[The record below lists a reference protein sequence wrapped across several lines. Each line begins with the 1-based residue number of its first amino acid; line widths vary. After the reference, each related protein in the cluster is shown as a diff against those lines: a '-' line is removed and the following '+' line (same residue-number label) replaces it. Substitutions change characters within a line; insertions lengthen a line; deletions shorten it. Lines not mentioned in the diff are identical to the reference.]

1 MTGGVGMKVKAGQYG
16 FLKKQKITFIVKMLV
31 FIAVGIAMYI
41 VGLLTNKGDSK
52 NICTVMAIL
61 MSLPLAKSFTELVVI
76 FPFRDVEEE
85 RYKKVSS
92 QCPEQ
97 AKLMTGMVITS
108 EKKIMN
114 LDFLVECEGNVI
126 ALAGKKE
133 ADIPYISDYLTKGV
147 RNWGFDYHV
156 KVIKEEKAF
165 LNAIT
170 SIKPVQV
177 SDVEQKHVIS
187 YLESLIVK

>member
-1 MTGGVGMKVKAGQYG
+1 MKAKVGQYG
-16 FLKKQKITFIVKMLV
+16 FLKKQKINHIGKIVICIVAGL
-31 FIAVGIAMYI
+31 IMYG

-52 NICTVMAIL
+52 NICTVLAIL
-61 MSLPLAKSFTELVVI
+61 MALPMAKALTELVVI
-76 FPFRDVEEE
+76 FPFHDVEQE
-85 RYKKVSS
+85 RYEKVSS
-92 QCPEQ
+92 KCKEQ
-97 AKLMTGMVITS
+97 ARLMTGLVITS

-133 ADIPYISDYLTKGV
+133 DDIAYISDYLTKGV

-156 KVIKEEKAF
+156 KVIKEERAF
-165 LNAIT
+165 LHAIE
-170 SIKPVQV
+170 SMKPIQV
-177 SDVEQKHVIS
+177 TDIEREHVIS